1 MPAHAALYYQPEG
14 FDTHREKLMGR
25 HAASEGFLQGLVRH
39 AQVDTLYAYTD
50 TRENALHFERLC
62 AGFGNRR
69 PVVWLHSTDAGT
81 PRLAGALHV
90 PDPNLVLAAWRRR
103 AVGQRLYSITGVTHT
118 TASAGAMDML
128 AGLVTAPVQPWDAL
142 VCTSAVVRDTVEQ
155 VLGAQQEYLASRLG
169 ASQFVRPHLPVIPL
183 GVDCAAFAP
192 DEAARHAGRLA
203 LGIGPQDVAVL
214 FLGRLSF
221 HGKAHPL
228 PMYLGLQRAAQA
240 LPGARLHLV
249 QAGWFANDHIEKAMR
264 DGAAALCPDVVCHFI
279 DGRKA
284 ELRRLAWQAA
294 DLFTSL
300 SDNIQ
305 ETFGLT
311 PVEAMA
317 CGLPGVVS
325 DWNGYR
331 DTLRHGV
338 DGLRVPT
345 LMPRAGLGIDLADR
359 HAAGI
364 DSYDLYCARASQF
377 VAVDVEA
384 AAQAYLRL
392 VSDAALRRQMG
403 AAARQRALTD
413 FDWSVIIPRYQAL
426 WQQLA
431 EQRQAAPESAALAA
445 GAPPQPARID
455 PYRAFASYPSQ
466 VLGPAHRVTLAPGA
480 DVPQLQALLRMP
492 LFGYMQGLAPD
503 AERCAALFAELQRR
517 GPLRVD
523 ALLATLP
530 AALQPAGERAL
541 AWLAKLGQVHIT
553 PPQAGVG

>member
-1 MPAHAALYYQPEG
+1 MPAYAALYYQPEG

-25 HAASEGFLQGLVRH
+25 HAASEGFLKGLV
-39 AQVDTLYAYTD
+39 QYGQLDTLYAYTD
-50 TRENALHFERLC
+50 TREHALHFERLC

-69 PVVWLHSTDAGT
+69 PVVWMHSDDPST
-81 PRLAGALHV
+81 PRRAGALHLA
-90 PDPNLVLAAWRRR
+90 DPNLVAAAWRRR

-118 TASAGAMDML
+118 TASAGAMDL
-128 AGLVTAPVQPWDAL
+128 LSGLVSAPVQPWDAL
-142 VCTSAVVRDTVEQ
+142 VCTSTVVRDTVEQ
-155 VLGAQQEYLASRLG
+155 VLDAQQDYLASRLG
-169 ASQFVRPHLPVIPL
+169 ATRFVRPQLPLIPL
-183 GVDCAAFAP
+183 GVDGAAFAL
-192 DEAARHAGRLA
+192 DEAVRAAGRRA
-203 LGIGPQDVAVL
+203 FGIGPEDVAVL
-214 FLGRLSF
+214 FVGRLSF

-249 QAGWFANDHIEKAMR
+249 QAGWFANEHIEKAMR
-264 DGAAALCPDVVCHFI
+264 EGAATLCPDVACHFV
-279 DGRKA
+279 DGRKP
-284 ELRRLAWQAA
+284 ELRRMAWQAA

-317 CGLPGVVS
+317 AGLPGVVS

-331 DTLRHGV
+331 DTLRDGI

-345 LMPRAGLGIDLADR
+345 VMPRAGLGIDLADR

-377 VAVDVEA
+377 VAVDMDA
-384 AAQAYLRL
+384 AAAAYQRL
-392 VSDAALRRQMG
+392 VTDAALRRQMG
-403 AAARQRALTD
+403 AAARQRALAQ
-413 FDWSVIIPRYQAL
+413 FDWRVIIARYQAL

-431 EQRQAAPESAALAA
+431 EQRQRAAESAPLTD
-445 GAPPQPARID
+445 GQTPQPARMD

-466 VLGPAHRVTLAPGA
+466 VLGPAHRVALAPDA
-480 DVPQLQALLRMP
+480 DAARLQTLLRMP
-492 LFGYMQGLAPD
+492 LFSYMQGLAPD
-503 AERCAALFAELQRR
+503 ADRCAALFAELQRR

-541 AWLAKLGQVHIT
+541 VWLAKLGQLRIM
-553 PPQAGVG
+553 PPEPGVG